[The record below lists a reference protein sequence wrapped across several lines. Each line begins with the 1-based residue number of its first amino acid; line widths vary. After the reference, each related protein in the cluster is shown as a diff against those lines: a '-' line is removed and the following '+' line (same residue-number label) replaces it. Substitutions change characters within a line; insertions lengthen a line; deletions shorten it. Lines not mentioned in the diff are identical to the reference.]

1 MQKGQNVPSNLWN
14 SFSFVK
20 TWNKVV
26 FMLIKGIT
34 KGTQRKNFSFQLAL
48 VCQQQQSDKNG
59 VMAIAMVT
67 SMAMTFFLNFQ
78 NARKITKRSNITA
91 HLL

>member
-14 SFSFVK
+14 SFNFVK

-48 VCQQQQSDKNG
+48 LRQQDQRHKNG
-59 VMAIAMVT
+59 IMAMAMVT

-78 NARKITKRSNITA
+78 NTRKITKRSNITA

>member
-1 MQKGQNVPSNLWN
+1 MQKGQNVPSNLWD

-48 VCQQQQSDKNG
+48 VRQQHQSHKNG
-59 VMAIAMVT
+59 I
-67 SMAMTFFLNFQ
+67 MAMTFFLNFQ
-78 NARKITKRSNITA
+78 IARKITKRSNITA